1 LNQPSL
7 HSRFGS
13 NLQVVSR
20 AVMVAIGINA
30 LGFREVLDIA
40 VGDSKALGLLASI
53 FGLAHS
59 RRLLGGSR
67 V

>member
-1 LNQPSL
+1 
-7 HSRFGS
+7 
-13 NLQVVSR
+13 
-20 AVMVAIGINA
+20 MVAIGINA

-67 V
+67 VWSDCQPAGDL